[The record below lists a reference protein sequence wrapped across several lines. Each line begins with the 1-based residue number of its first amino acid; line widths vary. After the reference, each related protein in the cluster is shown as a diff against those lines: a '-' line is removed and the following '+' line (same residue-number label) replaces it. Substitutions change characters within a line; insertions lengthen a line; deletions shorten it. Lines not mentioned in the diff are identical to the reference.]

1 MADSTTWLDTISA
14 SQAQK
19 EVTANALMDAE
30 SPSAFFGRR
39 ASTCSLLTWGYY
51 GGWVDLEGVLTY
63 LAVGTMLLPASVTP
77 VFTQIHRR
85 ASAASVM
92 STPGCTQ
99 AASGV
104 VTSTSHPF
112 KVGDVVYFTGIVG
125 MTQLNGCFATVTAI
139 TTNTFTIDV
148 NTSGY
153 TAWSAGGT
161 QNIHKCGEAGTV
173 LQPGWSTTA
182 YKAGCY
188 QGHKLTV
195 SGTAVTAWEDHRR
208 QWAKTVFSN
217 HLVVSAAGTPD
228 IILTAEQVKADSIEF
243 NGALTGSHNMI
254 WPTMMG
260 KWSVYNNTT
269 GTFTLSVMTAGGTA
283 YTIPQGKR
291 VTVYSDGVGFFGPDD
306 QDSTFTAGIAF
317 GGGTTGVT
325 YAANGQVGRY
335 TKRGKRVEFSMNIIL
350 TAKGSS
356 TGVVT
361 LTGLPVASDAS
372 TNNKIPVVV
381 NVATV
386 TYTGRVVGNIA
397 PNTSVVALFVEAT
410 TAALVA
416 LTDTGVANA
425 SEFNV
430 WGSYESA

>member
-77 VFTQIHRR
+77 VFTQVHRR

-139 TTNTFTIDV
+139 TTNNFTIDV

-208 QWAKTVFSN
+208 QWAKAAFSN
-217 HLVVSAAGTPD
+217 HLSLSAAGSAA
-228 IILTAEQVKADSIEF
+228 ILLTAEQVKADSLEF
-243 NGALTGSHNMI
+243 TGTLTGSHDMV
-254 WPTMMG
+254 WPTMQG
-260 KWSVYNNTT
+260 RWSVYNNTT
-269 GTFTLSVMTAGGTA
+269 GAFTLSVLTAGGTA

-291 VTVYSDGVGFFGPDD
+291 VTVYSDGVGFLGPDD
-306 QDSTFTAGIAF
+306 QEITFVPLVVFSTP
-317 GGGTTGVT
+317 GTLPT
-325 YAANGQVGRY
+325 YTTNLGRA
-335 TKRGKRVEFSMNIIL
+335 TKRGKRVEFSLYILMATKGTGTGNITI
-350 TAKGSS
+350 S
-356 TGVVT
+356 
-361 LTGLPVASDAS
+361 LPTPMPASDATAS
-372 TNNKIPVVV
+372 NRIPVIV
-381 NVATV
+381 NVGTV
-386 TYTGRVVGNIA
+386 TYTGMVVGHIL
-397 PNTSVVALFVEAT
+397 PNTSAITLSVEAT
-410 TAALVA
+410 TAALAA
-416 LTDTGVANA
+416 LTDGGIANT